1 MRVGNDPSMGAAG
14 GAGARGFGAPAYAP
28 PPPTVTPGAPGTPDQ
43 PPAFDPTKDPATGE
57 DMSNDTRVT
66 IRMAVIL
73 DPMKPGD
80 AAQPP
85 PDPNNP

>member
-1 MRVGNDPSMGAAG
+1 
-14 GAGARGFGAPAYAP
+14 
-28 PPPTVTPGAPGTPDQ
+28 
-43 PPAFDPTKDPATGE
+43 
-57 DMSNDTRVT
+57 MSNDTRVT